1 MRADYDN
8 YLKGMDASMRQKVAL
23 TAAHLLTEGELAD
36 MGMGSGSGSFAL
48 ASLYPELTVIG
59 VDLDPE
65 MVRRA
70 RERYRLP
77 NLRFVEGDISQPC
90 FEPGTIE
97 AILDSSV
104 LHHVTSFGGYDRGAA
119 ARAMAVQA
127 AQLSEGGVL
136 IVRDF
141 VDPRESD
148 DDEVWLDLPHDDGD
162 DSDDPLTCSSAQ
174 LFERFAREFRLLHE
188 RPGFAYDALPP
199 PDARHRRYRVSA
211 TIAAEFVLR
220 KDYRD
225 SWAAEVQE
233 EYTYATQAELEAICA
248 ELGLRVLA
256 STPIYNPW
264 IIANRFEGQFRLWRP
279 DGRERDHPP
288 TNFVIVG
295 QKVPR
300 GHGVGFDRGA
310 LRRNIHFLELTHHRH
325 LERGVIYDLARRPG
339 PVTDVLP
346 WFERDGRYYVLARR
360 SYPRPILSEIGVV
373 THVTEPFSVAGPVEE
388 AFAVRRL
395 EYGATIYPSP
405 GGIEEQVRSLL
416 VEIAPEDAPPGA
428 SIIEAQQLLR
438 AAQVG
443 GLPDARLELHTYELL
458 LRRQAPLG
466 PWIGEPL
473 PLTQGGPNT
482 PESFDPPQD
491 TPSQG
496 GPNAPKSLAEDTA
509 SEGGPN
515 APKSLAALLARPGRR
530 MFARS
535 EEDGGFLEVRCA
547 GFVEREAGGGAVG
560 EHVREWVVP
569 RRYSHHTVSIAL
581 LRRCCGEVLMALDDH
596 DLPAVQAFDGQSA
609 VLVTPAWRVPGE
621 VQGRLATWRW
631 VQQQL
636 REEYG
641 LHAARCGYL
650 GGPYHPSAGL
660 TPELVTPLFTSDTT
674 VVAASRR
681 TLHWVRLR
689 ELIAERDKIVDGHT
703 RIASLR
709 VAHALTDIS
718 AAG

>member
-48 ASLYPELTVIG
+48 ASLYPELMVFG
-59 VDLDPE
+59 VDVDPE

-70 RERYRLP
+70 RERYQRP

-90 FEPGTIE
+90 FEADTIE

-148 DDEVWLDLPHDDGD
+148 DDVVWLDLPHDDGD
-162 DSDDPLTCSSAQ
+162 DSDDPLSCSSAQ
-174 LFERFAREFRLLHE
+174 LFERFSREFRLLHDD
-188 RPGFAYDALPP
+188 PGFPYDTLPA

-233 EYTYATQAELEAICA
+233 EYTFATQAELEAACA
-248 ELGLRVLA
+248 RLGLRVLA

-264 IIANRFEGQFRLWRP
+264 IIAQRFRGKFRLWRP
-279 DGRERDHPP
+279 DGSERDDPP
-288 TNFVIVG
+288 TNYLIVG
-295 QKVPR
+295 QKVAR
-300 GHGVGFDRGA
+300 GRGVGFDHEGQCDG
-310 LRRNIHFLELTHHRH
+310 IGFLELTHHRH
-325 LERGVIYDLARRPG
+325 RASGVIYDLARRPG

-346 WFERDGRYYVLARR
+346 WFQRDGRYYVLARR

-373 THVTEPFSVAGPVEE
+373 THVCEPFNIVGPVED
-388 AFAVRRL
+388 AFVVQRL
-395 EYGATIYPSP
+395 EHGATIYPSP

-428 SIIEAQQLLR
+428 SVIEAQQLLR

-443 GLPDARLELHTYELL
+443 GLPDARLELNTYELL
-458 LRRQAPLG
+458 LRRGAELG
-466 PWIGEPL
+466 PWIGETLSLREEP
-473 PLTQGGPNT
+473 TQPA
-482 PESFDPPQD
+482 SLRQLLSRPP
-491 TPSQG
+491 
-496 GPNAPKSLAEDTA
+496 
-509 SEGGPN
+509 
-515 APKSLAALLARPGRR
+515 RR
-530 MFARS
+530 MFAATDDS
-535 EEDGGFLEVRCA
+535 GDFLDVRCA
-547 GFVEREAGGGAVG
+547 AFVERDADGRAIA
-560 EHVREWVVP
+560 EHLREWVMP
-569 RRYSHHTVSIAL
+569 RRYGHHTVSIAL
-581 LRRCCGEVLMALDDH
+581 LRRHRGDVLMALDDH
-596 DLPAVQAFDGQSA
+596 DLPAAQAFDGDSA
-609 VLVTPAWRVPGE
+609 ILVTPAWRIPRE
-621 VQGRLATWRW
+621 VSGRRATWRW

-641 LHAARCGYL
+641 IAAEQCGYV

-660 TPELVTPLFTSDTT
+660 TPELVTPLYTADTT
-674 VVAASRR
+674 TGGPSRR
-681 TLHWVRLR
+681 TLHWVRLG

-703 RIASLR
+703 RILSLR
-709 VAHALTDIS
+709 VAQAL
-718 AAG
+718 AGVRVSGVP